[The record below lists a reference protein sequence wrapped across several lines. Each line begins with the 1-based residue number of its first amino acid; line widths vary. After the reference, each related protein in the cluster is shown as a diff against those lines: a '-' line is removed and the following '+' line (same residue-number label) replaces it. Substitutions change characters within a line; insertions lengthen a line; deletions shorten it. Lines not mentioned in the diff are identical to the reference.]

1 MPRMQIDKRSAIVV
15 GGSRG
20 IGAAIARRLARD
32 GLVVTV
38 TYTRHLDAAAA
49 VVSDIERHGG
59 TATVIQV
66 DVTDPESIVAAFA
79 AAETRFGPPDV
90 VVHSAAIG
98 ETGPVTAIDEDQIQ
112 RIVQTNIIGTI
123 RVGVAAA
130 KSLQEDGR
138 LILISSLN
146 GRIPTP
152 GGSLY
157 AASKA
162 ALESLTRSWA
172 HELGPRRITVNAV
185 APGFTQTDMLDDA
198 LPEPMRP
205 QAIALTA
212 LGRIGEPD
220 DIADVVGFLASDA
233 GRWVTGQVIGAD
245 GGLRAW

>member
-1 MPRMQIDKRSAIVV
+1 MQIDRRSAIVV

-20 IGAAIARRLARD
+20 IGAAVARRLARD
-32 GLVVTV
+32 GMIVTL
-38 TYTRHLDAAAA
+38 TYTRHADAAAA
-49 VVSDIERHGG
+49 VVADIEAHGG
-59 TATVIQV
+59 TAVAARL
-66 DVTDPESIVAAFA
+66 DVTDPDSVTSAFA
-79 AAETRFGPPDV
+79 AAESRFGTPDV

-98 ETGPVTAIDEDQIQ
+98 ETSPVTAIDEAHIQ
-112 RIVQTNIIGTI
+112 RIVHTNIVGTI

-130 KSLQEDGR
+130 KSLQDDGR

-146 GRIPTP
+146 ARIPTP

-157 AASKA
+157 AAGKA

-172 HELGPRRITVNAV
+172 HELGARKITVNAV

-198 LPEPMRP
+198 LPEPLRP

-212 LGRIGEPD
+212 LGRLGQPD
-220 DIADVVGFLASDA
+220 DIADVVAFLASEA

-245 GGLRAW
+245 GGLRAF

>member
-1 MPRMQIDKRSAIVV
+1 MHIDRRSAIVV

-32 GLVVTV
+32 GMIVTL
-38 TYTRHLDAAAA
+38 TYTRRPAAAAA
-49 VVSDIERHGG
+49 VVADIESHGG
-59 TATVIQV
+59 SAVAMQLDI
-66 DVTDPESIVAAFA
+66 TDPASVTAAFT
-79 AAETRFGPPDV
+79 AAEARFGTPDV
-90 VVHSAAIG
+90 VVHNAAIG
-98 ETGPVTAIDEDQIQ
+98 ELGPVTAIDEAQIQ
-112 RIVQTNIIGTI
+112 RVVQTNIAGTI

-130 KSLQEDGR
+130 KSLQDDGR

-172 HELGPRRITVNAV
+172 QELGRRKITVNAV
-185 APGFTQTDMLDDA
+185 APGWTDTDMLADA
-198 LPEPMRP
+198 MPEALRP
-205 QAIALTA
+205 QAIAMTA
-212 LGRIGEPD
+212 LGRIGQPE
-220 DIADVVGFLASDA
+220 DIADVVAFLASEA

-245 GGLRAW
+245 GGIRAF